1 MPGFDGK
8 GPEGRGPMTGAGL
21 GFCILKKND
30 TADEPVTG
38 YAGLAG
44 EPVSDCRRS
53 PRRTRRFTG
62 SRRTVG
68 SNKRRANDR

>member
-30 TADEPVTG
+30 KADEPVTG
-38 YAGLAG
+38 FAGLAG
-44 EPVSDCRRS
+44 EPVSDYRRS
-53 PRRTRRFTG
+53 PRRTKRFTG
-62 SRRTVG
+62 SRRTAG
-68 SNKRRANDR
+68 LNKKRTGDR